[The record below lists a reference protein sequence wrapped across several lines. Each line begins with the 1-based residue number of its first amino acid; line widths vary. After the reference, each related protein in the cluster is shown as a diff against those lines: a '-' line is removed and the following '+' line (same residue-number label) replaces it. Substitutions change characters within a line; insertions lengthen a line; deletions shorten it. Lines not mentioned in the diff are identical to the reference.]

1 MTRRRRPLRLPA
13 YDYAQPGAYFITL
26 CTYRRLP
33 LFGEIIEDRM
43 RLNDVGQAVQSCWAE
58 LPLHFPHVE
67 VDAFIV
73 MPNHIHGVIMI
84 HDAGE
89 HLAAPENVGA
99 THASPL
105 PKRAFGPRHRSLVS
119 IVGSLKSAAARR
131 INQLRGT
138 PGAPV
143 WQRNYFEHIIRDEA
157 ALNRIRAYIQS
168 NPQRWHFDV
177 ENPAR
182 LATDDFDQW
191 LRAQGG
197 RPLAKGDLP

>member
-1 MTRRRRPLRLPA
+1 M
-13 YDYAQPGAYFITL
+13 
-26 CTYRRLP
+26 
-33 LFGEIIEDRM
+33 
-43 RLNDVGQAVQSCWAE
+43 
-58 LPLHFPHVE
+58 
-67 VDAFIV
+67 
-73 MPNHIHGVIMI
+73 
-84 HDAGE
+84 
-89 HLAAPENVGA
+89 
-99 THASPL
+99 
-105 PKRAFGPRHRSLVS
+105 
-119 IVGSLKSAAARR
+119 GSLKSAAARR

-143 WQRNYFEHIIRDEA
+143 WQRNYFEHIIRDDA

-197 RPLAKGDLP
+197 RPLAKEDLP

>member
-1 MTRRRRPLRLPA
+1 MLLPMA
-13 YDYAQPGAYFITL
+13 IGYLKMNTSK
-26 CTYRRLP
+26 
-33 LFGEIIEDRM
+33 EINLLQD
-43 RLNDVGQAVQSCWAE
+43 
-58 LPLHFPHVE
+58 
-67 VDAFIV
+67 
-73 MPNHIHGVIMI
+73 
-84 HDAGE
+84 
-89 HLAAPENVGA
+89 
-99 THASPL
+99 T
-105 PKRAFGPRHRSLVS
+105 
-119 IVGSLKSAAARR
+119 
-131 INQLRGT
+131 T
-138 PGAPV
+138 GAPV